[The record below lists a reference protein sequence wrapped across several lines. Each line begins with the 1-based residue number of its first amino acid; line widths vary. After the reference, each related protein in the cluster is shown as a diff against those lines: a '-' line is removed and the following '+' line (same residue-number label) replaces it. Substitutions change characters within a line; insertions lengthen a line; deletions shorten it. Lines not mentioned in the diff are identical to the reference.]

1 MNNQYELTNN
11 MEDSFKLLR
20 QAFMAGQGP
29 SDADPTTGTTSF
41 LPPDQ
46 DSTFASGSSLS
57 SLNDSPSYLNESYR
71 LLRQAFTSGDGSVGL
86 STGAT
91 SAAESAAVVTGAK
104 RTAPWNPYEG
114 LETVQKLV
122 ENLTGTTDFKL
133 QRSYLL
139 NIAGLLEPPR
149 IATSASTTY
158 SGTNRKTQQRKRAA
172 IAPYISDIMNVVN
185 MQDPNEIRLLL
196 QDYVDKN
203 MLSKRRFVT
212 DPEVDD
218 EAFESFSIGATFK
231 NMSEKDQ
238 EMFLFLLEV
247 DYDSIA
253 EVLNQICPG

>member
-20 QAFMAGQGP
+20 QAFMADQGP

-104 RTAPWNPYEG
+104 RTAPWTRTKVSRLYRNWW
-114 LETVQKLV
+114 KIWLV
-122 ENLTGTTDFKL
+122 PLILSCSDPIC
-133 QRSYLL
+133 SILL
-139 NIAGLLEPPR
+139 VCWSPQG
-149 IATSASTTY
+149 
-158 SGTNRKTQQRKRAA
+158 
-172 IAPYISDIMNVVN
+172 
-185 MQDPNEIRLLL
+185 LLL
-196 QDYVDKN
+196 QLPRLTVEPTGR
-203 MLSKRRFVT
+203 LSSGSV
-212 DPEVDD
+212 
-218 EAFESFSIGATFK
+218 
-231 NMSEKDQ
+231 Q
-238 EMFLFLLEV
+238 
-247 DYDSIA
+247 
-253 EVLNQICPG
+253 Q